1 MDNLEALKI
10 LEECKNNV
18 RLACERIINEFG
30 ISQTEY
36 NSIRFKFQKL
46 KDNRRQFV
54 KKGTLQAWE
63 TLEFMTQSSKRCK
76 SLDGKAIRTPILNLQ
91 LKQLHI
97 RLDSLLVDIK
107 STADLGQVTPK
118 TIASLCLQLIANEEK
133 NYKSARF
140 AKKLSKTGPM
150 ETLCQ
155 RSSLHSS

>member
-1 MDNLEALKI
+1 MDDLESLKL

-18 RLACERIINEFG
+18 RLAYERIINEFG

-76 SLDGKAIRTPILNLQ
+76 SLDGKG
-91 LKQLHI
+91 
-97 RLDSLLVDIK
+97 IK
-107 STADLGQVTPK
+107 SQF
-118 TIASLCLQLIANEEK
+118 LICN
-133 NYKSARF
+133 
-140 AKKLSKTGPM
+140 
-150 ETLCQ
+150 
-155 RSSLHSS
+155 